1 MRLCPRFSH
10 KRATLHSPFPA
21 PCGSRGKHRSPQLQ
35 TLPLFQDS
43 RIAQPKFRNP
53 RTTPTPPLTT
63 TSDGFPLF
71 LQQLLVLLSF
81 LLISYPFPTTRRA
94 PSALNA
100 KPRNHSPSLPEHKA
114 TQLLQ
119 PPSSSNPEKN
129 PCFPRTLKRKDE
141 YNQEEQK
148 TAISAGH
155 WGDVELG
162 QCGNAAFGP
171 KEHPCRSVK
180 AK

>member
-43 RIAQPKFRNP
+43 RIPQPQFRNP
-53 RTTPTPPLTT
+53 RTTPTPPITI

-71 LQQLLVLLSF
+71 LQQLRVLLSF

-100 KPRNHSPSLPEHKA
+100 KPHKHSPHTKPPNSFLRPRQVIQRRTPVFHARSNERMNTIKKNKR
-114 TQLLQ
+114 Q
-119 PPSSSNPEKN
+119 P
-129 PCFPRTLKRKDE
+129 FPRAT
-141 YNQEEQK
+141 
-148 TAISAGH
+148 G
-155 WGDVELG
+155 VM
-162 QCGNAAFGP
+162 
-171 KEHPCRSVK
+171 
-180 AK
+180 